1 MEEIRII
8 KTEELYGFKFA
19 DADVRLVDYPEEK
32 EISVKL
38 LLSTIDSDGPGLS
51 NTDRNTLFNNIEE
64 DYMDIPERR
73 NRINKVMINPWYNA
87 LHIKFAYAMTCH
99 KTQGGQWPQ
108 VFVDQGYLTDEMLNK
123 EYLRW
128 LYTAVTRSTSKL
140 YLVNFNKEF
149 FE

>member
-1 MEEIRII
+1 MNS
-8 KTEELYGFKFA
+8 LQ
-19 DADVRLVDYPEEK
+19 
-32 EISVKL
+32 S
-38 LLSTIDSDGPGLS
+38 
-51 NTDRNTLFNNIEE
+51 LFNNIEE

-73 NRINKVMINPWYNA
+73 KRINKVMINPWYNA
-87 LHIKFAYAMTCH
+87 LHIKFAYAMTFH

-128 LYTAVTRSTSKL
+128 LYTAVTRSTSML